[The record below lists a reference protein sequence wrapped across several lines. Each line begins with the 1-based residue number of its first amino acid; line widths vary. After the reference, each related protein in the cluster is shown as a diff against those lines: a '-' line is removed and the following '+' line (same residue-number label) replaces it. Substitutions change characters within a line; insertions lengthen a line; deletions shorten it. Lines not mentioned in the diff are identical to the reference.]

1 MSNGQMIPVDSA
13 QSAMQARIKRPTYL
27 YTVPTDLQRYGI
39 KTFALVELNAREEIM
54 AAKRADN
61 QPVRLAFELARE
73 SLREVDGV
81 AVSTAEG
88 TADSVFDSMHPKVRT
103 LLITAYSD
111 LHNPSDKE
119 TASFL
124 KSREMRVG

>member
-1 MSNGQMIPVDSA
+1 MNGSLIPVDSA
-13 QSAMQARIKRPTYL
+13 QAASQVKLSRAKYTY
-27 YTVPTDLQRYGI
+27 TIPESLQRYGI

-81 AVSTAEG
+81 PVSTAEG

-111 LHNPSDKE
+111 LHNPNDGDTS
-119 TASFL
+119 SFL